1 MELSSISTPN
11 PPPSSPYKRFN
22 FLWYT
27 ARSGAFSQLSSKKW
41 IKDQLVYSYLCH
53 ILWSFAFRVVWKRSM
68 MKWQDIRCQR
78 KQRNCLGQHEPW
90 ALPGYILHFL
100 CVFLLIVFLYF
111 SRLWSLPAS
120 QLASSHIPSAP
131 QPKWVF
137 SKSIWRILRIKYFLW
152 LFLISI
158 SFFIPRQLS
167 PRYSPL

>member
-1 MELSSISTPN
+1 MASYKMSTQ
-11 PPPSSPYKRFN
+11 
-22 FLWYT
+22 T
-27 ARSGAFSQLSSKKW
+27 KKLPW
-41 IKDQLVYSYLCH
+41 TKWTL
-53 ILWSFAFRVVWKRSM
+53 SFAW
-68 MKWQDIRCQR
+68 
-78 KQRNCLGQHEPW
+78 
-90 ALPGYILHFL
+90 LHLFL
-100 CVFLLIVFLYF
+100 CFFLLIVFLYF

-167 PRYSPL
+167 PRYSPVFSLRSHLFDSFPNEPFPNRLFNVEIWFLHIGRDVICAMYYVLCAMCIILSL